1 MIKKIP
7 EIIYDEG
14 DLGYETLINFP
25 RIIVKKDSYQ
35 DLTWN
40 VYILQYFFNGS
51 FYEFRFPDKDKEKAE
66 KAYQEILQKIS
77 KNKGE
82 K

>member
-1 MIKKIP
+1 MIKNIP

-25 RIIVKKDSYQ
+25 RIIAKKDFYQ

-51 FYEFRFPDKDKEKAE
+51 FYENMFSDQEKAE
-66 KAYQEILQKIS
+66 KAYQELLQKIF
-77 KNKGE
+77 KNK
-82 K
+82 